1 MYDKVVYNAWA
12 RMKATRAEKRIQKD
26 FREGKF
32 REVALS
38 KKERKEIQEAA
49 AGTLRQLKRLEA
61 FKRIREHL
69 GLSQAGMA
77 AALQVSKRTVESW
90 EGRRREIPEPMM
102 VLAEL
107 LRDLPAVRKRL
118 LAA

>member
-1 MYDKVVYNAWA
+1 
-12 RMKATRAEKRIQKD
+12 MKLTKTERRIQKD
-26 FREGKF
+26 FQEGKY
-32 REVALS
+32 REVPLT

-49 AGTLRQLKRLEA
+49 AHTLRQLKRIEA

-69 GLSQAGMA
+69 DLSQAAMA

-90 EGRRREIPEPMM
+90 EGHRREIPEPMM

-107 LRDLPAVRKRL
+107 LRDLPAVRRRL

>member
-1 MYDKVVYNAWA
+1 
-12 RMKATRAEKRIQKD
+12 MKMTKMEKRIQKD
-26 FREGKF
+26 IKDGKY

-38 KKERKEIQEAA
+38 KKERNDFQGAA
-49 AGTLRQLKRLEA
+49 AHTLRRLKRIDS
-61 FKRIREHL
+61 FRKIRESL
-69 GLSQAGMA
+69 GLSQSDMA

-90 EGRRREIPEPMM
+90 EGQRREIPEPMM